1 MAPVSVVL
9 IGLDPDL
16 IDFSAPAY
24 SAYPGLDAGKVRAGL
39 DADAARLR
47 ELGYAPEICLVDFGQ
62 TAESV
67 VRELLRRRLFDAV
80 VIGAGLRLIAENTA
94 LFEKLI
100 NVVHVHAPQAKL
112 CFNTRPTDTAEAVQR
127 WFPPPMR

>member
-24 SAYPGLDAGKVRAGL
+24 SAYPGLDAAKVRAGL
-39 DADAARLR
+39 EADAARLR
-47 ELGYAPEICLVDFGQ
+47 ELGYSPEICLVDFGQ

-67 VRELLRRRLFDAV
+67 VRELMRRNLFDAV
-80 VIGAGLRLIAENTA
+80 MIGAGVRLIAENTA

-100 NVVHVHAPQAKL
+100 NIVHVHAPQAKF

-127 WFPPPMR
+127 WFPPRAP